1 MPRRTRLIPIALV
14 MLFVVAVSCS
24 TKKNTAASR
33 FWQAF
38 NTRYNVYY
46 NGATNYNEQI
56 KILENEYQDDYSQRL
71 FIHPAEAYS
80 HPKSPQPSGS
90 FDRTIEKMQKAISLH
105 SIKKKPKKKAG
116 KANDPKY
123 REWLKRDEYNPF
135 IHNAWYLMAKAQ
147 YMKGDFLSS
156 AATFHYIYRHFTWKP
171 KLVQEA
177 QLWEALSYCAM
188 GWVTEA
194 DNVLAHVHIDKIEDK
209 QLIALANLA
218 FADYYI
224 TDKQTQKAVP
234 YLAEAV
240 KGAKGSQKVR
250 LNFLLGQLY
259 EEIGQ
264 KDQAYLAYK
273 RAGSSNSSSYRTN
286 VNARIKQSAV
296 FSGTNIDSE
305 VRSLRNMTRYDR
317 NKEYLDQIYYAIGN
331 LYLSRADTTKAV
343 ENYVLAA
350 EKSTRNGIDK
360 AVSQLT
366 LGGIYFAQH
375 KYDKAQPCYSE
386 AIPLISEDYPN
397 YKMLKHRSDVL
408 DELAVYAQN
417 VTLQDSLLRLSR
429 MTPEEQKAVIKKII
443 DELKKKEKEE
453 AENAQREEYLAQ
465 QAAKGNNLT
474 NNNAPQT
481 FQINNDNSWYFY
493 NTATK
498 NAGKTAFQQLWGNR
512 KLEDD
517 WRRRNKNTFSFDDE
531 NDESGDSLSTQLD
544 SLGMANDSTAVD
556 KEALK
561 RSEDPHYEEYYLKQ
575 IPSTPEQIQTSHEV
589 IQEGLFNMGIILK
602 DKLEDYLSAENEFN
616 RLLTDYPD
624 NIYRLD
630 AYYNMYLMYM
640 RNNEIVKAEQC
651 RQLILT
657 DFADSKYGMALQD
670 PQYLDNLKRMDAEQE
685 RLYGIAYNA
694 YLDND
699 NATVHESYAEMM
711 RRYPL
716 SKIMPK
722 FMFIDALSY
731 VTEKNPAKF
740 KEVLKEMLERYPD
753 TDITPTASSMVKSI
767 NAGRKLGGSTSN
779 VRGMLWSTR
788 LGKDSLPQDIER
800 QFTPFTEELDKPQLF
815 ILVFSTDSVSSNKV
829 LYEVAKHNFNT
840 FVVKDFDMEQ
850 MTFGSM
856 GLLIVKGFENYDE
869 LLHYRTVWEQDQ
881 ELDLPSLVHPVLI
894 SESNFN
900 LLLNEGRSFEEYFRY
915 LDELNSDKVE
925 EQIPEEA
932 TDDASTDDEGD
943 KKPAKSVKGKK
954 SDKKSKKDSKKQ
966 DELKKGTEPD
976 ETKAVKQDSVAND
989 KKAAIAPADTVQQVN
1004 QQPTK
1009 QQAVATDST
1018 AISDINPRVPIPAE
1032 SLTPPTP
1039 MQTDVKNEP
1048 EPKATTEQTSEKKD
1062 EKSDVKRLKKQKS
1075 EEDKQAERERKAQ
1088 QEAEKDRIKAEK
1100 EHAKAMKEEEKALKK
1115 EQERLRKQHDDSI
1128 KRVEK
1133 EREQAI
1139 KDAAKAREDSI
1150 KNVAKMKEQE
1160 RKQKIK
1166 DKENLRKQKEAERKQ
1181 KAKEKEQL
1189 RKEKEKERK
1198 QRQKE
1203 REAKKKEERK
1213 QKEAERKQ
1221 REAERKQ
1228 KQKEREAQRKAE
1240 KNK

>member
-1 MPRRTRLIPIALV
+1 
-14 MLFVVAVSCS
+14 
-24 TKKNTAASR
+24 
-33 FWQAF
+33 
-38 NTRYNVYY
+38 
-46 NGATNYNEQI
+46 
-56 KILENEYQDDYSQRL
+56 
-71 FIHPAEAYS
+71 
-80 HPKSPQPSGS
+80 
-90 FDRTIEKMQKAISLH
+90 
-105 SIKKKPKKKAG
+105 
-116 KANDPKY
+116 
-123 REWLKRDEYNPF
+123 
-135 IHNAWYLMAKAQ
+135 
-147 YMKGDFLSS
+147 
-156 AATFHYIYRHFTWKP
+156 
-171 KLVQEA
+171 
-177 QLWEALSYCAM
+177 
-188 GWVTEA
+188 
-194 DNVLAHVHIDKIEDK
+194 
-209 QLIALANLA
+209 
-218 FADYYI
+218 
-224 TDKQTQKAVP
+224 
-234 YLAEAV
+234 
-240 KGAKGSQKVR
+240 
-250 LNFLLGQLY
+250 
-259 EEIGQ
+259 
-264 KDQAYLAYK
+264 
-273 RAGSSNSSSYRTN
+273 
-286 VNARIKQSAV
+286 
-296 FSGTNIDSE
+296 
-305 VRSLRNMTRYDR
+305 MTRYDR

-331 LYLSRADTTKAV
+331 LYLSRGDTAKAV
-343 ENYVLAA
+343 DSYVLAA

-360 AVSQLT
+360 AISQLT

-465 QAAKGNNLT
+465 QAAKGNNLAT
-474 NNNAPQT
+474 KNAPQT

-531 NDESGDSLSTQLD
+531 NDEQSDSLSAQID

-602 DKLEDYLSAENEFN
+602 DKLEDHLSAENEFN

-630 AYYNMYLMYM
+630 VYYNMYLMYM
-640 RNNEIVKAEQC
+640 RNNEIVKAERC
-651 RQLILT
+651 RQLILS

-670 PQYLDNLKRMDAEQE
+670 PQYIDNLKRMDAEQE

-731 VTEKNPAKF
+731 VTEKNPTKF

-788 LGKDSLPQDIER
+788 LGNDSLPQDIER
-800 QFTPFTEELDKPQLF
+800 QFTPFSEELDKPQLF

-869 LLHYRTVWEQDQ
+869 LLHYRTVWEQDT
-881 ELDLPSLVHPVLI
+881 ELELPQQVHPVLI

-932 TDDASTDDEGD
+932 TDDATTDDEGE

-954 SDKKSKKDSKKQ
+954 ADKKSKKDTEKQ
-966 DELKKGTEPD
+966 KESKKGTEPD
-976 ETKAVKQDSVAND
+976 DSKAVKQDSVAD
-989 KKAAIAPADTVQQVN
+989 SKKAAVIPVDTVKQEATQQV
-1004 QQPTK
+1004 QP
-1009 QQAVATDST
+1009 QAVVTDT
-1018 AISDINPRVPIPAE
+1018 AAVNDVNPRIPIPAD
-1032 SLTPPTP
+1032 SITPITP
-1039 MQTDVKNEP
+1039 VQTDVKKET
-1048 EPKATTEQTSEKKD
+1048 EPKSATENKGEKKD

-1088 QEAEKDRIKAEK
+1088 QQAEKDRIKAEK

-1128 KRVEK
+1128 KRVEN

-1139 KDAAKAREDSI
+1139 KEAAKAREDSL

-1189 RKEKEKERK
+1189 RKQKEKERK